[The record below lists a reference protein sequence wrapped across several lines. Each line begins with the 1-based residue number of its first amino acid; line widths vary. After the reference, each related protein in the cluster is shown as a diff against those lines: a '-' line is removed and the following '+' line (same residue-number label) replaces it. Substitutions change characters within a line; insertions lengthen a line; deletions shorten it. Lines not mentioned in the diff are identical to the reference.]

1 MKNEVLSLTY
11 ASSLTNLCEVNSSFD
26 SGVLR
31 IAYIGQNR
39 NGSSISKQT
48 FEKCIKTI
56 FNCPIVCN
64 YDRDTDT
71 LGGHDMELIHDDDGS
86 LRLVHIT
93 QPVGVVPQ
101 DSNIYWEII
110 KEDDGSE
117 HEYLCAEVLLWKR
130 QEAYRKIKDDGITA
144 QSMEITVKDGE
155 TINGVYHVYDFEF
168 TAFALIGVEPC
179 FESASLVFAKQDFKR
194 QLSEMMLELKESI
207 TMVNT
212 SKEDDNKHTKKYS
225 MEGGEK
231 VLDKNELIAKY
242 GINVDALDFSI
253 DDFTLE
259 ELEEKFKSMKDVGTP
274 GISNPDKFAL
284 TSNVVEE
291 IHRVLGAETVQSEW
305 GEYSRYC
312 FVDCDFEAMEVYCW
326 DTNDW
331 LLYGFPYKTNGD
343 SIEIDFECKKRK
355 KYVIADFDEGEQ
367 DSPFAPVFEQ
377 MEQKLHDNAEH
388 VVEIEEKYQAAS
400 DTITNMENELNEL
413 RQFKTDTEQAIIEG
427 EHETAMGEVFAQ
439 FTDLTGVEAFENFK
453 SECEADVMK
462 YEIDVIEEK
471 CFAIRGR
478 QGATMKFSA
487 TNKAPKL
494 KVAKENKI
502 DEPYGGLFE
511 KYGFSVND

>member
-155 TINGVYHVYDFEF
+155 TINGVYQVYDF
-168 TAFALIGVEPC
+168 
-179 FESASLVFAKQDFKR
+179 
-194 QLSEMMLELKESI
+194 
-207 TMVNT
+207 
-212 SKEDDNKHTKKYS
+212 
-225 MEGGEK
+225 
-231 VLDKNELIAKY
+231 
-242 GINVDALDFSI
+242 
-253 DDFTLE
+253 
-259 ELEEKFKSMKDVGTP
+259 
-274 GISNPDKFAL
+274 
-284 TSNVVEE
+284 
-291 IHRVLGAETVQSEW
+291 
-305 GEYSRYC
+305 
-312 FVDCDFEAMEVYCW
+312 
-326 DTNDW
+326 
-331 LLYGFPYKTNGD
+331 
-343 SIEIDFECKKRK
+343 
-355 KYVIADFDEGEQ
+355 
-367 DSPFAPVFEQ
+367 
-377 MEQKLHDNAEH
+377 
-388 VVEIEEKYQAAS
+388 
-400 DTITNMENELNEL
+400 
-413 RQFKTDTEQAIIEG
+413 
-427 EHETAMGEVFAQ
+427 
-439 FTDLTGVEAFENFK
+439 
-453 SECEADVMK
+453 
-462 YEIDVIEEK
+462 
-471 CFAIRGR
+471 
-478 QGATMKFSA
+478 
-487 TNKAPKL
+487 
-494 KVAKENKI
+494 
-502 DEPYGGLFE
+502 
-511 KYGFSVND
+511 